1 MYNWFETVVKYDKT
15 SEEGKTVTTT
25 EHYLVDALSHA
36 EAENRI
42 IEEMKSF
49 IAGEFVVSKVGR
61 RKINEIFYNENAD
74 KFYRAKINF
83 IALDEDRGVEK
94 KIPATM
100 LAQGNDIQDAL
111 NTINYGMKGSMADWC
126 IVSITE
132 VPVIDIFKYKE

>member
-15 SEEGKTVTTT
+15 SEDGKIVTTT
-25 EHYLVDALSHA
+25 EHYIVDALSHA

-42 IEEMKSF
+42 IEEMKPF
-49 IAGEFVVSKVGR
+49 NAGEFVVSKVVR

-83 IALDEDRGVEK
+83 ITLDEDRGVEK
-94 KIPATM
+94 KTPVTM
-100 LAQGNDIQDAL
+100 LAQGDDIQDAL
-111 NTINYGMKGSMADWC
+111 NTINEVMKGSLADWC